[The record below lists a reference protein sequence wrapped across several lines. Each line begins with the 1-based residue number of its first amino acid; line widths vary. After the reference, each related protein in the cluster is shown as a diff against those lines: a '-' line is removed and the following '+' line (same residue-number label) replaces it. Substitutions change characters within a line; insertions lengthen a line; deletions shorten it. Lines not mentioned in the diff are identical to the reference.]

1 MRNQLCPMQTAM
13 WTSEIVGDTLVS
25 GTRWW
30 SYISNGNMRAMQTNR
45 PRSLILRPGADT
57 VEGHREDGWR
67 TLCLGG

>member
-1 MRNQLCPMQTAM
+1 MRNQLCPVQTAM
-13 WTSEIVGDTLVS
+13 WTSEIDGDTLVS

-30 SYISNGNMRAMQTNR
+30 SYISNGNMRATQTNR
-45 PRSLILRPGADT
+45 PRSLILGPGAHT